1 MSVVPVVD
9 VLQGRAAVDSE
20 VTVRGWVRTRRD
32 SKAGISFLAVY
43 DGSCFDPLQ
52 AVVNNSLPNYQ
63 DEVLHLTT
71 GCSVEVTG
79 KVVASPGEGQSFE
92 LQATA
97 IKVVGW
103 VDDPDTYP
111 MAAKRHSIEY
121 LREVAHLRP
130 RTNLIGAVARV
141 RHTLAQ
147 AIHRFFHENGY
158 FWVSTPLITA
168 SDTEGAGEMFRV
180 STLDLENLPRTD
192 KGAVDFSEDF
202 FGKEA
207 FLTVSG
213 QLNGETY
220 ACALSKVYTFGPTFR
235 AENSNTSRHLAEFWM
250 IEPEVAFATLDDV
263 AGLAESML
271 KYVFQAVLDE
281 RADDLKF
288 FAERVDKDAIARLE
302 RFVSSDFAQVDY
314 TDAIEILLASG
325 QTFENPVSWGIDLSS
340 EHERYLAEKH
350 FQAPVVVKN
359 YPKDIKAF
367 YMRMNEDGK
376 TVAAMDVL
384 APGIGEIIGGSQRE
398 ERLDV
403 LDQRLE
409 EMGLNKEDYW
419 WYRDLHWGERLLDSS
434 VQMIRNVPHLA
445 LIPLVILWFG
455 IDESAKIFLVALGTL
470 FPIYLN
476 TYHGIKNIDRGLLE
490 MARSYGLSG
499 FRLFT
504 QVVLP
509 GALPSIMVGVRF
521 ALGFMW
527 LTLIVAETISANSGI
542 GYLAMNAREFLQ
554 TDVVVVAIVLYALLG
569 KLADVGAQLL
579 ERVWLRWHPAYQ
591 LKQGEAL

>member
-1 MSVVPVVD
+1 MSVVPVAD
-9 VLQGRAAVDSE
+9 VLHGRVAVDSE

-32 SKAGISFLAVY
+32 SKAGLSFIAVY
-43 DGSCFDPLQ
+43 DGSCFNPVQ
-52 AVVNNSLPNYQ
+52 AVVNNSLNNYQ

-71 GCSVEVTG
+71 GCSVIVTG
-79 KVVASPGEGQSFE
+79 KVVASPGQGQAFE
-92 LQATA
+92 IQAT
-97 IKVVGW
+97 KLEVVGW
-103 VDDPDTYP
+103 VEDPDSYP

-147 AIHRFFHENGY
+147 ALHRFFHENGY

-180 STLDLENLPRTD
+180 STLDMENLPRNEQG
-192 KGAVDFSEDF
+192 KVDYSEDF

-220 ACALSKVYTFGPTFR
+220 ASALSKIYTFGPTFR

-250 IEPEVAFATLDDV
+250 LEPEIAFASLDD
-263 AGLAESML
+263 AAALAEAML
-271 KYVFQAVLDE
+271 KYVFKAVLDE
-281 RADDLKF
+281 RADDMAF
-288 FAERVDKDAIARLE
+288 FAERVDNDAINRLE
-302 RFVSSDFAQVDY
+302 RFVTTDFAQVDY
-314 TDAIEILLASG
+314 TDAVDILMNCG

-350 FQAPVVVKN
+350 FKAPVVVKN

-367 YMRMNEDGK
+367 YMRLNDDGK

-403 LDQRLE
+403 LDARLE
-409 EMGLNKEDYW
+409 EMGLKKEDYW
-419 WYRDLHWGERLLDSS
+419 WYRDLRRYGTVPHSGFGLGFERLIAYVTG
-434 VQMIRNVPHLA
+434 VQNVRDVIPFPRTPRNA
-445 LIPLVILWFG
+445 SF
-455 IDESAKIFLVALGTL
+455 
-470 FPIYLN
+470 
-476 TYHGIKNIDRGLLE
+476 
-490 MARSYGLSG
+490 
-499 FRLFT
+499 
-504 QVVLP
+504 
-509 GALPSIMVGVRF
+509 
-521 ALGFMW
+521 
-527 LTLIVAETISANSGI
+527 
-542 GYLAMNAREFLQ
+542 
-554 TDVVVVAIVLYALLG
+554 
-569 KLADVGAQLL
+569 
-579 ERVWLRWHPAYQ
+579 
-591 LKQGEAL
+591 

>member
-32 SKAGISFLAVY
+32 SKAGISFVAVY
-43 DGSCFDPLQ
+43 DGSCFNPLQ

-63 DEVLHLTT
+63 EDVLRLTT
-71 GCSVEVTG
+71 GCSVEITG
-79 KVVASPGEGQSFE
+79 TVVASPGEGQSFE
-92 LQATA
+92 LQATHV
-97 IKVVGW
+97 KVVGW

-141 RHTLAQ
+141 RNTLSQ
-147 AIHRFFHENGY
+147 AIHRFYHENGY

-180 STLDLENLPRTD
+180 STLDMENLPRTD
-192 KGAVDFSEDF
+192 KGAVDYSEDF

-250 IEPEVAFATLDDV
+250 VEPEVAFATLDDI
-263 AGLAESML
+263 ASLAENML
-271 KYVFQAVLDE
+271 KYVFQAVLNE
-281 RADDLKF
+281 RADDMAF
-288 FAERVDKDAIARLE
+288 FAERVDKDAVSRLE
-302 RFVSSDFAQVDY
+302 RFVTSDFAQVDY
-314 TDAIEILLASG
+314 TDAVEILINCG
-325 QTFENPVSWGIDLSS
+325 VKFENEVSWGVDLSS
-340 EHERYLAEKH
+340 EHERYLAEQH
-350 FQAPVVVKN
+350 FKAPVVVKN

-367 YMRMNEDGK
+367 YMRMNDDGK

-398 ERLDV
+398 ERLDA
-403 LDQRLE
+403 LDARLE

-419 WYRDLHWGERLLDSS
+419 WYRDLRRYGTVPHSGFGLGFERLVAYVTG
-434 VQMIRNVPHLA
+434 VQNVRDV
-445 LIPLVILWFG
+445 IPFPRTPR
-455 IDESAKIFLVALGTL
+455 SATF
-470 FPIYLN
+470 
-476 TYHGIKNIDRGLLE
+476 
-490 MARSYGLSG
+490 
-499 FRLFT
+499 
-504 QVVLP
+504 
-509 GALPSIMVGVRF
+509 
-521 ALGFMW
+521 
-527 LTLIVAETISANSGI
+527 
-542 GYLAMNAREFLQ
+542 
-554 TDVVVVAIVLYALLG
+554 
-569 KLADVGAQLL
+569 
-579 ERVWLRWHPAYQ
+579 
-591 LKQGEAL
+591 